1 MRIVQGLESYPPDGP
16 PAVVALGVFDGIH
29 LAHRKILTTAVARA
43 REAGLRALACTFDP
57 SPVQVLQPERAP
69 IPITTL
75 EERLALIAETG
86 IEATIVLAFTPALAS
101 VEPESFVREML
112 VGRLHAR
119 EVVVGYNH
127 TFGRAA
133 RGDARMLDTLA
144 GQLGFQA
151 HVVAPLLVD
160 GVPVSSTEIRTAL
173 RAGDVERAQRYL
185 GRPYAIGGEVI
196 RGAGRGR
203 SLGFPTAN
211 IHPDRPLLV
220 PAGVYACWAEVG
232 GAGHPAVVNIGM
244 RPTFG
249 ENSLAV
255 EAHLLDFTGDLYGRP
270 ARLGFLARLRDERK
284 FPGPDALREQITE
297 DIAHAR
303 RRLSNV
309 SFTPTGSGGS
319 I

>member
-16 PAVVALGVFDGIH
+16 PTAVALGVFDGIH

-43 REAGLRALACTFDP
+43 REARLLALACTFDP
-57 SPVQVLQPERAP
+57 NPVQVLQPERAP

-86 IEATIVLAFTPALAS
+86 VDATVVLAFTLALAS
-101 VEPESFVREML
+101 MEPESFVKDAL
-112 VGRLHAR
+112 VGRLGAR

-127 TFGRAA
+127 TFGRGA
-133 RGDARMLDTLA
+133 RGDARMLQALA
-144 GQLGFQA
+144 GPLGLQA

-160 GVPVSSTEIRTAL
+160 GVPVSSTEVRAAL
-173 RAGDVERAQRYL
+173 RAGEVDRAQRYL

-196 RGAGRGR
+196 GGAGRGR

-211 IHPDRPLLV
+211 VRPDRPLLLPV
-220 PAGVYACWAEVG
+220 GVYACWAEVR
-232 GAGHPAVVNIGM
+232 GAGHPAVVNIGI

-249 ENSLAV
+249 EATVVV
-255 EAHLLDFTGDLYGRP
+255 EAHLLDFSGVLYGQP
-270 ARLGFLARLRDERK
+270 VRLAFLARLRDERK
-284 FPGPDALREQITE
+284 FPGPEALREQIAQ
-297 DIAHAR
+297 DIAQAR
-303 RRLSNV
+303 RCLSNV
-309 SFTPTGSGGS
+309 SFTPTWSGDS